1 LSKPGKSPAKADA
14 ATALKKGDH
23 LYLVDGSGYLFRA
36 YHALPPLTRK
46 SDGLPVG
53 AVSGYC
59 NMMWKLL
66 EDVKGPEAPTHLAV
80 VFDAGAVTFR
90 NTIYDKYKANRP
102 PPPEDLIPQFP
113 LVRDATRA
121 FGVSCVEQDGFEAD
135 DLIATYARLAREA
148 NARCTIISSD
158 KDLMQL
164 VEDGKVELYDT
175 MKNKRIAS
183 AEVMEKF
190 GVPPSKVIEVQ
201 ALAGDSVDNVPGVKG
216 IGIDTA
222 AALIQEF
229 VSLEALLSKA
239 EKGQLL
245 PEAEKR
251 LGILQ
256 REIDKEVGVPVKLG
270 SGAQLGKY
278 LFEKCRLPGGK
289 KDKKGEWSAD
299 TEALRGF
306 AAQGN
311 AFCSKVL
318 RGRILS
324 KMAGL
329 ESLLRDN
336 SPNARI
342 SEKLVILDDRAPL
355 PEGPETFAVHEPDPK
370 ELIAFLR
377 GMEFNSITKRVAT
390 HFGIEDIESIA
401 PTVEPSATAA
411 NRVVKQVERE
421 APVAVEAKVGAVAG
435 RDAIVKPIDLDAY
448 KTVITLKEL
457 DGWIARAREEGRVC
471 VDTETTGLDPMTA
484 GLCGVSLAVAPGE
497 ACYIPCGH
505 RKGDGLDFGASDD
518 LEQMKEAE
526 VLARLRPLLED
537 PSILKIA
544 QNLKYDFLIF
554 QQRGIR
560 VAPYDDTM
568 LISYVLDGGLHGH
581 GMDELSELHLS
592 HKPISFTDVAGKGKD
607 KITFD
612 CVPIKAATRYS
623 GEDADVTLRLYLLLK
638 ARLPAQG
645 KTAVYE
651 TLERPL
657 VSVLADMEREGVM
670 IDPDLLRRL
679 SNDFAKD
686 QAKMEIQI
694 HKLAGE
700 AFNIGSPK
708 QLGDI
713 LFGKFKLE
721 GGRKTKTGAWSTD
734 SDVLED
740 VAAQGHPIATKVLE
754 WRGLAKLRG
763 TYTDALPT
771 YINAKTSRVHTSYAM
786 ASTSTGR
793 LASTDPNLQNIPV
806 RTEEGRRIRQA
817 FIAPKGSKLISADYS
832 QIELRLLAHIA
843 DIPQLK
849 KAFADEQDIHAMTA
863 SEIFGVPVKGM
874 PAETRRRAKAINF
887 GIVYGISGFGLANQL
902 GIDRGEADDYIKK
915 YFQRFPGIRDYMES
929 TKAFARENGYVE
941 TLFGRRVHIRE
952 IKSPIPAHRGG
963 AERAAINAP
972 IQGTAADVIRRAMV
986 RVPEALAKKKLKAKM
1001 LLQVH
1006 DELIFEAVDAEVE
1019 KTQAAVKAVM
1029 EKAALPA
1036 IALSVPLTVDAR
1048 AAQNWDAAH

>member
-1 LSKPGKSPAKADA
+1 LSKAAPAKS
-14 ATALKKGDH
+14 ALKKGDH

-66 EDVKGPEAPTHLAV
+66 EDMKGPDQPTHLAV

-90 NTIYDKYKANRP
+90 NTIYDQYKANRP
-102 PPPEDLIPQFP
+102 PPPDDLIPQFP

-121 FGVSCVEQDGFEAD
+121 FGVSCVEMEGFEAD

-148 NARCTIISSD
+148 GARCTIISSD

-164 VEDGKVELYDT
+164 VEDGKIELYDT
-175 MKNKRIAS
+175 MKNKRIGS
-183 AEVMEKF
+183 AEVLEKF

-201 ALAGDSVDNVPGVKG
+201 ALAGDSVDNVPGVRG
-216 IGIDTA
+216 IGIKTA
-222 AALIQEF
+222 AELINQYGD
-229 VSLEALLSKA
+229 LETLLAKA
-239 EKGQLL
+239 GEIKQ
-245 PEAEKR
+245 PKR
-251 LGILQ
+251 
-256 REIDKEVGVPVKLG
+256 RETLIEN
-270 SGAQLGKY
+270 AQ
-278 LFEKCRLPGGK
+278 
-289 KDKKGEWSAD
+289 
-299 TEALRGF
+299 
-306 AAQGN
+306 
-311 AFCSKVL
+311 
-318 RGRILS
+318 
-324 KMAGL
+324 
-329 ESLLRDN
+329 
-336 SPNARI
+336 NARI
-342 SEKLVILDDRAPL
+342 SKKLVTLDANAKL
-355 PEGPETFAVHEPDPK
+355 PEGPEQFAVHEPDPK
-370 ELIAFLR
+370 ELIAYLK
-377 GMEFNSITKRVAT
+377 GMEFNSITRRVAA
-390 HFGIEDIESIA
+390 HFGIEDIEGIA

-411 NRVVKQVERE
+411 NRVVSQADRETPKVVESH
-421 APVAVEAKVGAVAG
+421 VGAVAG
-435 RDAIVKPIDLDAY
+435 RVAIVKPVDLDAY
-448 KTVITLKEL
+448 KTVITLKDL
-457 DGWIARAREEGRVC
+457 DAWIARAREEGRVC
-471 VDTETTGLDPMTA
+471 VDTETTGLDAMTA

-497 ACYIPCGH
+497 ACYVPCGH
-505 RKGDGLDFGASDD
+505 RKGEGLDLGAADD
-518 LEQMKEAE
+518 LEQMKEAD
-526 VLARLRPLLED
+526 VLARLKPLLED

-544 QNLKYDFLIF
+544 QNLKYDFTIF
-554 QQRGIR
+554 AQRGIR

-592 HKPISFTDVAGKGKD
+592 HKPISFSDVAGKGKD

-623 GEDADVTLRLYLLLK
+623 AEDADVTLRLYLLLK
-638 ARLPAQG
+638 ARLPVEG

-657 VSVLADMEREGVM
+657 VTILADMERAGVM
-670 IDPDLLRRL
+670 IDPDLLRKL
-679 SNDFAKD
+679 SNDFAQQ
-686 QAKMEIQI
+686 QAKMEAEI
-694 HKLAGE
+694 HKLAGQE
-700 AFNIGSPK
+700 FNIGSPK

-740 VAAQGHPIATKVLE
+740 VAAQGHPIAKKVLD

-771 YINAKTSRVHTSYAM
+771 YINAKTGRVHTSYAM
-786 ASTSTGR
+786 AATSTGR

-849 KAFADEQDIHAMTA
+849 KAFAEELDIHAMTA
-863 SEIFGVPVKGM
+863 SEMFGVPIKGM
-874 PAETRRRAKAINF
+874 PPETRRRAKAINF
-887 GIVYGISGFGLANQL
+887 GIIYGISAFGLANQL
-902 GIDRGEADDYIKK
+902 SIGRGEADDYIKK

-929 TKAFARENGYVE
+929 TKALAREHGYVE

-952 IKSPIPAHRGG
+952 IKSPVPGFRAG

-972 IQGTAADVIRRAMV
+972 IQGTAADVIRRAMA
-986 RVPEALAKKKLKAKM
+986 RMPGALAKKKLQARM

-1006 DELIFEAVDAEVE
+1006 DELIFEVPDAEVE
-1019 KTQAAVKAVM
+1019 KTKTTVTAVM

-1036 IALSVPLTVDAR
+1036 VNLSVPLTVDAR

>member
-1 LSKPGKSPAKADA
+1 MSKPVKALQ
-14 ATALKKGDH
+14 TGDH

-66 EDVKGPEAPTHLAV
+66 EDMKGEDAPTHLAV

-90 NTIYDKYKANRP
+90 NTIYDQYKANRP

-148 NARCTIISSD
+148 GARCTIISSD

-164 VEDGKVELYDT
+164 VEDGKVELFDT
-175 MKNKRIAS
+175 MKNKRIGS

-201 ALAGDSVDNVPGVKG
+201 ALAGDSVDNVPGVRG
-216 IGIDTA
+216 IGIKTA
-222 AALIQEF
+222 AELINQYGD
-229 VSLEALLSKA
+229 LETLLAHAGEIKQPKRRETLIENA
-239 EKGQLL
+239 E
-245 PEAEKR
+245 
-251 LGILQ
+251 
-256 REIDKEVGVPVKLG
+256 
-270 SGAQLGKY
+270 
-278 LFEKCRLPGGK
+278 
-289 KDKKGEWSAD
+289 
-299 TEALRGF
+299 
-306 AAQGN
+306 
-311 AFCSKVL
+311 
-318 RGRILS
+318 
-324 KMAGL
+324 
-329 ESLLRDN
+329 
-336 SPNARI
+336 NARI
-342 SEKLVILDDRAPL
+342 SKRLVTLDDNAKY
-355 PEGPETFAVHEPDPK
+355 PETIDRFAVHDPEPQT
-370 ELIAFLR
+370 LIAFLK
-377 GMEFNSITKRVAT
+377 GMEFNSITRRVAA
-390 HFGIEDIESIA
+390 HFGVEDTEAIA

-411 NRVVKQVERE
+411 NRVVKQAEKETPQTVESQ
-421 APVAVEAKVGAVAG
+421 VGAVAD
-435 RDAIVKPIDLDAY
+435 RAAILKPIDLDAY
-448 KTVITLKEL
+448 KTVTTAKDL
-457 DGWIARAREEGRVC
+457 DAWIARAREEGHVC
-471 VDTETTGLDPMTA
+471 VDTETTGLDAMVA

-505 RKGDGLDFGASDD
+505 RKGDGLDLAQAGDIV
-518 LEQMKEAE
+518 QMDEAD
-526 VLARLRPLLED
+526 VLARLKPLLED

-554 QQRGIR
+554 AQRGIR

-592 HKPISFTDVAGKGKD
+592 HKPISFADVAGKGKD
-607 KITFD
+607 KVTFD
-612 CVPIKAATRYS
+612 CVPVKAATRYS
-623 GEDADVTLRLYLLLK
+623 GEDADVTLRLWLLLK
-638 ARLPAQG
+638 ARLAAQ
-645 KTAVYE
+645 KKVTVYE

-657 VSVLADMEREGVM
+657 VTVLADMERAGVM
-670 IDPDLLRRL
+670 IDPDMLRRL
-679 SNDFAKD
+679 SNDFAKA
-686 QAKMEIQI
+686 QAKMETEI

-700 AFNIGSPK
+700 EFNIGSPK

-740 VAAQGHPIATKVLE
+740 VAAQGHPIAKTVLE

-771 YINAKTSRVHTSYAM
+771 YVNAKTGRVHTSYAM
-786 ASTSTGR
+786 GATSTGR

-817 FIAPKGSKLISADYS
+817 FIAPKGAKLISADYS

-849 KAFADEQDIHAMTA
+849 KAFAEELDIHAMTA
-863 SEIFGVPVKGM
+863 SEIFQVPIKGM

-887 GIVYGISGFGLANQL
+887 GIVYGISAFGLANQL
-902 GIDRGEADDYIKK
+902 SIPRGEADDYIKK
-915 YFQRFPGIRDYMES
+915 YFLRFPGIRDYMEA
-929 TKAFARENGYVE
+929 TKAFAREHGYVE

-952 IKSPIPAHRGG
+952 IRSPVPAHRGG

-972 IQGTAADVIRRAMV
+972 IQGTAADIIRRAMV
-986 RVPEALAKKKLKAKM
+986 RMPDALAGKKLKARM

-1006 DELIFEAVDAEVE
+1006 DELIFEATDAEVE
-1019 KTQAAVKAVM
+1019 KTQAIAKSVM

-1036 IALSVPLTVDAR
+1036 VQLSVPLTVDAR
-1048 AAQNWDAAH
+1048 AALNWDAAH

>member
-1 LSKPGKSPAKADA
+1 
-14 ATALKKGDH
+14 
-23 LYLVDGSGYLFRA
+23 
-36 YHALPPLTRK
+36 
-46 SDGLPVG
+46 
-53 AVSGYC
+53 
-59 NMMWKLL
+59 
-66 EDVKGPEAPTHLAV
+66 
-80 VFDAGAVTFR
+80 R
-90 NTIYDKYKANRP
+90 NTIYDQYKANRP

-148 NARCTIISSD
+148 GARCTIISSD

-175 MKNKRIAS
+175 MKNKRIGA

-201 ALAGDSVDNVPGVKG
+201 ALAGDSVDNVPGVRG
-216 IGIDTA
+216 IGIKTA
-222 AALIQEF
+222 AELINLYGD
-229 VSLEALLSKA
+229 LETLLSRAGEIK
-239 EKGQLL
+239 Q
-245 PEAEKR
+245 PKR
-251 LGILQ
+251 
-256 REIDKEVGVPVKLG
+256 RETLIEN
-270 SGAQLGKY
+270 AQ
-278 LFEKCRLPGGK
+278 
-289 KDKKGEWSAD
+289 
-299 TEALRGF
+299 
-306 AAQGN
+306 
-311 AFCSKVL
+311 
-318 RGRILS
+318 
-324 KMAGL
+324 
-329 ESLLRDN
+329 
-336 SPNARI
+336 NARV
-342 SEKLVILDDRAPL
+342 SKKLVTLDAHATI
-355 PEGPETFAVHEPDPK
+355 PEGPERFAVHEPDPK
-370 ELIAFLR
+370 ELIAFLK
-377 GMEFNSITKRVAT
+377 GMEFNSITRRVAA
-390 HFGIEDIESIA
+390 HFGIEDAEAIA

-411 NRVVKQVERE
+411 DRVVKQADRETPRVVESH
-421 APVAVEAKVGAVAG
+421 VGAVAG
-435 RDAIVKPIDLDAY
+435 RDAIVKPVDLDAY
-448 KTVITLKEL
+448 KTVTTAKDL
-457 DGWIARAREEGRVC
+457 DAWIVRAREEGHVC
-471 VDTETTGLDPMTA
+471 IDTETTGLDAMTA

-505 RKGDGLDFGASDD
+505 RKGDGLDFGAAGD
-518 LEQMKEAE
+518 LVQMDAAD
-526 VLARLRPLLED
+526 VLARLKPLLED

-544 QNLKYDFLIF
+544 QNLKYDFTIF
-554 QQRGIR
+554 ARRGIR

-592 HKPISFTDVAGKGKD
+592 HKPIAFADVAGKGKD

-612 CVPIKAATRYS
+612 CVPIAAATRYS
-623 GEDADVTLRLYLLLK
+623 AEDADVTLRLHLLLK
-638 ARLPAQG
+638 ARLPAEG
-645 KTAVYE
+645 KTTVYE

-657 VSVLADMEREGVM
+657 VAVLADMEGEGVT

-679 SNDFAKD
+679 SNDFAQQ
-686 QAKMEIQI
+686 QAAMEKEI
-694 HKLAGE
+694 HALAGE
-700 AFNIGSPK
+700 NFNIGSPK

-740 VAAQGHPIATKVLE
+740 VAAQGHPIAKMVLD

-771 YINAKTSRVHTSYAM
+771 YINARTGRVHTSYNM
-786 ASTSTGR
+786 AATSTGR

-817 FIAPKGSKLISADYS
+817 FIAPRGAKLISADYS

-849 KAFADEQDIHAMTA
+849 KAFADALDIHAMTA
-863 SEIFGVPVKGM
+863 SEMFGVPIKGM

-887 GIVYGISGFGLANQL
+887 GIIYGISAFGLANQL
-902 GIDRGEADDYIKK
+902 GIGRGEADDYIKK
-915 YFQRFPGIRDYMES
+915 YFQRFPGIRDYMET
-929 TKAFARENGYVE
+929 TKAFAREHGYVE
-941 TLFGRRVHIRE
+941 TLFGRRMHIRE
-952 IKSPIPAHRGG
+952 IKSPVPGFRAG

-972 IQGTAADVIRRAMV
+972 IQGTAADVIRRAMA
-986 RVPEALAKKKLKAKM
+986 RMPEALAKKKLKAKM

-1006 DELIFEAVDAEVE
+1006 DELIFEAPDAEVE
-1019 KTQAAVKAVM
+1019 KTKTVVTAVM
-1029 EKAALPA
+1029 EKASLPA
-1036 IALSVPLTVDAR
+1036 IQLSVPLTVDAR